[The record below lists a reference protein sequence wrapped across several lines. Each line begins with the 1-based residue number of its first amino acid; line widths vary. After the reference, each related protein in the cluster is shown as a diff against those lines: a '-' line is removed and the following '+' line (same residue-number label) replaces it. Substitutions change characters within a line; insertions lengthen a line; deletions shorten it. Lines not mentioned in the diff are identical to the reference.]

1 MRDFSFYSGPMVTWP
16 VVETLP
22 YVKEVLAEL
31 YPQCMLVLA
40 TNAVD
45 SDEKAIKVALYKG
58 ELNGFLDRVYCY
70 GNVGY
75 KKPSREFFEFIM
87 EDLKLEPSAFL
98 MVGDNFPTDVLG
110 ANGAGI
116 RAIWFNEHN
125 DKKREGAMYQTIH
138 DFRDLPRISQHWLGT
153 TLRIQHTY

>member
-1 MRDFSFYSGPMVTWP
+1 MVTWP

-22 YVKEVLAEL
+22 YAKEVLAEL
-31 YPQCMLVLA
+31 HPQCMLVLA

-45 SDEKAIKVALYKG
+45 SDEKAIRAALYRG

-75 KKPSREFFEFIM
+75 KKPSQEFFEFIT
-87 EDLKLEPSAFL
+87 EDLKLRTSAFF
-98 MVGDNFPTDVLG
+98 MVGDNFSTDVLG
-110 ANGAGI
+110 ANRAGI

-125 DKKREGAMYQTIH
+125 DEKRKDAMYQTIH
-138 DFRDLPRISQHWLGT
+138 DFRDLPQIFQNGF
-153 TLRIQHTY
+153 